1 MKIASQFMV
10 QENSMGE
17 ISVLKNMEPP
27 IRELEFCDSLED
39 PFIEKLAKQIEQV
52 NRFHN
57 CFEVETF

>member
-10 QENSMGE
+10 QENSWKENG
-17 ISVLKNMEPP
+17 VLKNMEPP
-27 IRELEFCDSLED
+27 MRELEFWDSLED

-57 CFEVETF
+57 CFEVEIF